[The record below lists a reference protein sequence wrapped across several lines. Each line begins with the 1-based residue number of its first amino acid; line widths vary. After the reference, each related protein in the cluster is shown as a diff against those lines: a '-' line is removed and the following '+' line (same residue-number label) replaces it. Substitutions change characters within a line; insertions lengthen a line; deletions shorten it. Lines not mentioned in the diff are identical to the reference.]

1 MILKHIHLVNF
12 KKYKKAS
19 IALDNSVIGI
29 FGDNGAGK
37 SSLFEAVTWC
47 LYGVA
52 QSMEGREG
60 VKQQDLIRDGQQEM
74 GVEVEF
80 TMGTHTYKVARYLNA
95 KRGTKSRLWIDGK
108 MQARKSREVT
118 ARIEQD
124 IGLNVKGFISS
135 SFIRQKELDLIT
147 SKIASERKKLINRL
161 FNLKIYEKYEEAAK
175 NKKKE
180 KENELQVVQ
189 LQRKEKEKDLEQLPD
204 VEKALQELKEMAEA
218 LKVQYDT
225 VKKESETVKNEYAN
239 LEKEYQTYQNLQST
253 SKLMEKDIENTKN
266 TIEQRKKD
274 LEEIEKAVKKRKSLK
289 PEYNSFLDLKKKF
302 SSLDKTKVQYDTKV
316 NQLQNLQTEITITQ
330 KSLEER
336 ITESKKEITSLKNQE
351 DELKESKAKLETIRE
366 KMSELES
373 VPQQIEEE
381 IQKVDK
387 IKEKEAEIYAE
398 KAKYTSRIT
407 DLQQELEDIQSIG
420 VGALCP
426 KCKRPL
432 QKEHLDELVTK
443 YATEIAA
450 HEKTKEKYE
459 SKENHLI
466 EMRKELDI
474 RIKGLKKKENDLT
487 NLKKQEQTYVKAE
500 MKYENIQKRII
511 DCTVKISETQERL
524 TKVTQRKK
532 EVETLEKEIQKLEFN
547 PAEYELTKKEVEEK
561 STTEREMI
569 KLDERISKKEDVEKS
584 IEQDEEKLHTQ
595 EKEME
600 HVKSKLEEISDIP
613 EKFDNVKKKKEHIT
627 QEELKISKEYTEK
640 KTLYQ
645 ERTKELERLHRAKDE
660 LKTMKKKQKE
670 LEDIILV
677 YGILQDAFKQI
688 PVQIQSRLRPRIR
701 KETSALLNEVTEGK
715 YPFIDLESDYSVTV
729 YYDGNYY
736 PISRFSGGEKDLI
749 NLCLRVGISRVL
761 VSLSSQKS
769 FARIQSLFLDECF
782 GSFDIERRK
791 NLLAALTQLR
801 TYFAQIVLI
810 THIEEVKQ
818 ALPEAFLVEEL
829 EDGSSIVIKVK

>member
-19 IALDNSVIGI
+19 ITLDNAVIGI
-29 FGDNGAGK
+29 FGNNGAGK

-60 VKQQDLIRDGQQEM
+60 VKQQDLIRDGHHEM

-80 TMGTHTYKVARYLNA
+80 TLGNHTYKVARYLNA
-95 KRGTKSRLWIDGK
+95 KRGTKSRLWVDEK
-108 MQARKSREVT
+108 MQARKAREVT

-161 FNLKIYEKYEEAAK
+161 FNLRIYEKYEEAAK
-175 NKKKE
+175 TKKKE

-189 LQRKEKEKDLEQLPD
+189 LQINEKEKDLEQLP
-204 VEKALQELKEMAEA
+204 VLEKELQELKDVVES
-218 LKVQYDT
+218 LKLQYDAI
-225 VKKESETVKNEYAN
+225 KKESEIIKNEYAV
-239 LEKEYQTYQNLQST
+239 LEKEYQNYQKLQST
-253 SKLMEKDIENTKN
+253 LKLVEKDIENTKN
-266 TIEQRKKD
+266 SLEQKRKD
-274 LEEIEKAVKKRKSLK
+274 LEEIEKAVSKRKSLK
-289 PEYNSFLDLKKKF
+289 PEYDTFLDLKKKF
-302 SSLDKTKVQYDTKV
+302 SSLDETKVQYDAQV
-316 NQLQNLQTEITITQ
+316 NQCKQLRTEITITE
-330 KSLEER
+330 KNLEER
-336 ITESKKEITSLKNQE
+336 ITESKKEIANLKKQE
-351 DELKESKAKLETIRE
+351 DELKESRTKLQTIRE
-366 KMSELES
+366 EISKLED

-381 IQKVDK
+381 TQKIDK
-387 IKEKEAEIYAE
+387 IKEKEAEILAE
-398 KAKYTSRIT
+398 KAKYTSRLS
-407 DLQQELEDIQSIG
+407 DLQQELEEIQSIG
-420 VGALCP
+420 IGALCP

-432 QKEHLDELVTK
+432 QKEHLEELIMK

-450 HEKTKEKYE
+450 HEKAKEKYE
-459 SKENHLI
+459 SKENHLA
-466 EMRKELDI
+466 EMKKEMVAK
-474 RIKGLKKKENDLT
+474 IKGLKTKENNLN
-487 NLKKQEQTYVKAE
+487 NLKKEEKEYVKAE
-500 MKYENIQKRII
+500 TKYEDIQKRIT
-511 DCTVKISETQERL
+511 DCETKIAETQERL
-524 TKVTQRKK
+524 KKVIKRKK
-532 EVETLEKEIQKLEFN
+532 EVETLEKEIEKLEFD
-547 PAEYELTKKEVEEK
+547 PAEYELAKKEVEEK
-561 STTEREMI
+561 AAVEREII
-569 KLDERISKKEDVEKS
+569 KLDERISKREDVEKS
-584 IEQDEEKLHTQ
+584 IRQAEETLTTQ
-595 EKEME
+595 EKEMKTIQDE
-600 HVKSKLEEISDIP
+600 VEKGSDIP
-613 EKFDNVKKKKEHIT
+613 SKVDNIKKKRDQIT
-627 QEELKISKEYTEK
+627 QEELTISKEYTEK
-640 KTLYQ
+640 KTVYQ
-645 ERTKELERLHRAKDE
+645 ERTKELKRLHG
-660 LKTMKKKQKE
+660 LKEDLKMMKKNQKE
-670 LEDIILV
+670 LKDIILV
-677 YGILQDAFKQI
+677 YGVLQDAFKQI

-701 KETSALLNEVTEGK
+701 KETSALLSEVTEGK

-782 GSFDIERRK
+782 GSFDIERRN
-791 NLLAALTQLR
+791 NLLAALNQLR

-829 EDGSSIVIKVK
+829 EDGSSIVRKIK